1 MLRRDSKFRTY
12 PDGWG
17 TSWVTE
23 DRRLV
28 SVRQE
33 VVHFRVQTVGAT
45 RFWQAMTEGTKISK
59 AVLVPDASA
68 VDQGDIFVI
77 EGVQYEVVQKQYK
90 DDTLPASWLL
100 SLAETPFEYPE
111 AGEIDG

>member
-1 MLRRDSKFRTY
+1 M
-12 PDGWG
+12 
-17 TSWVTE
+17 TE

-28 SVRQE
+28 SIRQE

-59 AVLVPDASA
+59 AGRVPETSA
-68 VDQGDIFVI
+68 VEQGDIFII

-90 DDTLPASWLL
+90 DDKLPASYLL

>member
-1 MLRRDSKFRTY
+1 MLRHDSKFRTY
-12 PDGWG
+12 TDGWG
-17 TSWVTE
+17 TSWSTE
-23 DRRLV
+23 DRRLIA
-28 SVRQE
+28 VRQE
-33 VVHFRVQTVGAT
+33 VIHFDVQTVGAT

-90 DDTLPASWLL
+90 DNKLPASWLL
-100 SLAETPFEYPE
+100 SLSETPFEYPE
-111 AGEIDG
+111 AGEVDG